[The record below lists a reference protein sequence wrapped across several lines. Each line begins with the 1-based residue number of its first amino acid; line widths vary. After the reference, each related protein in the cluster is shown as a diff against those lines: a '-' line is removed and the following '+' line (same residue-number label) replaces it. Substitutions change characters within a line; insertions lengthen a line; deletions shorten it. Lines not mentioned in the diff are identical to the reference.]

1 MVEGIQNLTR
11 WRLPYVWMPADMGQH
26 FFQASNAVGLAHQP
40 GVQVQG
46 KQAATLFAGL
56 FQQKIKASFTWVTQ
70 ESSECRFWL
79 ITN

>member
-1 MVEGIQNLTR
+1 MVEGIHNLAR
-11 WRLPYVWMPADMGQH
+11 RSLPYLRVATDMGQH
-26 FFQASNAVGLAHQP
+26 FFQAGYAVGLAHQP

-56 FQQKIKASFTWVTQ
+56 FQQKIEASFTWVTQ